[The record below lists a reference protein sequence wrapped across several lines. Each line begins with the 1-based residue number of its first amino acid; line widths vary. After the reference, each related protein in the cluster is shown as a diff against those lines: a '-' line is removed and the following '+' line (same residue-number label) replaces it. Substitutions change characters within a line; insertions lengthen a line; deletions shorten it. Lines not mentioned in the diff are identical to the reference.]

1 MPTDNPKVLIIFDL
15 DLLEQITLA
24 ASIEGV
30 SRSEWIREACSNRL
44 RAQDDEA
51 DAPPVRLAARH
62 AEPFEEPA

>member
-1 MPTDNPKVLIIFDL
+1 MPTDQPKVLIIFPM

-30 SRSEWIREACSNRL
+30 SRSEWIREACANRIA
-44 RAQDDEA
+44 AQDDEA
-51 DAPPVRLAARH
+51 AQPRRLTVRH